1 MTLAGISAAGR
12 ASAEE
17 TGTLRIKFAYDGK
30 VPEAEAIKVTADKE
44 FCGHVDLK
52 DESLQVNKEGKGIK
66 NFIVYL
72 YQSRRG
78 PKLPKVKAEPKV
90 IELANKDCRFE
101 PHVVV
106 MRSDLDVLKV
116 TNPDKVTHNAAV
128 NCLVNDA
135 QNPTIPPGGAA
146 EIKFK
151 GPEISPFDV
160 KCSIHP
166 WMKAMV
172 VAFDHPYVG
181 VSDANGVVEIKNIPA
196 GTELTFRANHE
207 AATGKLDGLKQD
219 GKSVTWRA

>member
-1 MTLAGISAAGR
+1 EGFLA
-12 ASAEE
+12 
-17 TGTLRIKFAYDGK
+17 
-30 VPEAEAIKVTADKE
+30 
-44 FCGHVDLK
+44 
-52 DESLQVNKEGKGIK
+52 
-66 NFIVYL
+66 
-72 YQSRRG
+72 
-78 PKLPKVKAEPKV
+78 
-90 IELANKDCRFE
+90 
-101 PHVVV
+101 
-106 MRSDLDVLKV
+106 DLDLVWF
-116 TNPDKVTHNAAV
+116 V

-219 GKSVTWRA
+219 GKSVTWRANRFKVEIKPGVNDMGIITVPAAVFGRK